1 MKASLQERF
10 RKGMLR
16 FGKKNKLSR
25 LCVIPVMA
33 AGLACI
39 HAAAYIRGNGKRF
52 AVLALTLLLG
62 AVYSSFSFPGFSADA
77 YGLNSIS
84 DEARGIAFSEENN
97 IDPEELDRLDEDNRV
112 PEEYYEANIPGAGAV
127 TDPGTVKPG
136 AGQGSSGY
144 EGHDVETWG
153 DAVRFSAD
161 DWRLTLVNP
170 QHPMPE
176 NYEVA
181 LGDVAT
187 IKGIL
192 QCDERI
198 IDDWLSMQ
206 RAAREE
212 GVRIVI
218 CSTYR
223 DEAYQKSLFNGKL
236 TRYMN
241 MGLSYLEAYQRTS
254 EYVNVPNGS
263 EHQLGLAF
271 DIVTPTFLDLEEDF
285 ENTQAGKWL
294 AANCHKYGFILR
306 YPRGKEFIT
315 GVEYEPWHFRYVG
328 REAAGIIMGE
338 GITLEEFWE
347 EYL

>member
-1 MKASLQERF
+1 MKTSLEERF
-10 RKGMLR
+10 RKGILR
-16 FGKKNKLSR
+16 IGKKNKFSR
-25 LCVIPVMA
+25 VFVIPVMA
-33 AGLACI
+33 VGLVCI
-39 HAAAYIRGNGKRF
+39 HVAAYIRGNGKRF

-84 DEARGIAFSEENN
+84 DEARDIAFSEENN
-97 IDPEELDRLDEDNRV
+97 IDLDELDRLDENSRV
-112 PEEYYEANIPGAGAV
+112 PEEYYGENVPGTGVV

-136 AGQGSSGY
+136 TVQGSSG
-144 EGHDVETWG
+144 HKDN
-153 DAVRFSAD
+153 DAEASGNAASFSAG

-170 QHPMPE
+170 QHSIPE
-176 NYEVA
+176 DYEIV

-198 IDDWLSMQ
+198 IDDWLLMQ
-206 RAAREE
+206 RAAGED
-212 GVRIVI
+212 GVQIVI

-223 DEAYQKSLFNGKL
+223 DEDYQKSLFNGKL
-236 TRYMN
+236 TRYIN

-271 DIVTPTFLDLEEDF
+271 DIVTPTFLDLVEEF
-285 ENTQAGKWL
+285 EDTQAGKWL